1 MGAFFQLLFDKLHEW
16 WPIRIV
22 DAGNQGVK
30 YLQNG
35 RARCLQPGTHF
46 FIPKLQRIE
55 EVGVQYQNVDCG
67 LQSLTTKDGK
77 EITVSLNVGY
87 SITDAAL
94 LWTSFQHFDT
104 SLVNMARGH
113 AAEIVCESE
122 WEELAADPQGF
133 GQELQEALH
142 EDVSALGVE
151 IEDVT
156 ADQLSRART
165 YRLLQSQ
172 TAF

>member
-1 MGAFFQLLFDKLHEW
+1 MGDFVRILLDKLHEW

-30 YLQNG
+30 YRQDG
-35 RARCLQPGTHF
+35 TAECLQPGWHWF
-46 FIPKLQRIE
+46 WPKAQRIE
-55 EVGVQYQNVDCG
+55 EVACQYQNVDCG
-67 LQSLTTKDGK
+67 LQSLTTKDGR
-77 EITVSLNVGY
+77 EVSLSLNVGY
-87 SITDAAL
+87 SISDAAL

-104 SLVNMARGH
+104 SLINMARGH

-122 WEELAADPQGF
+122 WEELASDPQGL
-133 GQELQEALH
+133 GQEIQEALQ
-142 EDVSALGVE
+142 EDVESFGVR

-172 TAF
+172 SLV